1 MHTAGQLTVMP
12 EPRVPGEPDG
22 IIELPCGE
30 EVHAHNLD
38 LGVREFTCECG
49 ETHAVVMD
57 VHPLGRFV
65 PEFLVDTLRETIRTD
80 DRFEQF
86 STAHALAMVREE
98 YPNRVASADLSGDGG
113 VGYALVWVTDFD
125 SRELHRIVV
134 ELLVELMEH
143 AISHADAGPTVAE
156 FEQQMAEFDVDGF
169 VDAYRR
175 ERELEDEH
183 DTAL

>member
-1 MHTAGQLTVMP
+1 MP
-12 EPRVPGEPDG
+12 DPRVPGEPDE

-30 EVHAHNLD
+30 EIHAHDLD
-38 LGVREFTCECG
+38 LGVREFECACG
-49 ETHAVVMD
+49 ASHAVVMD

-65 PEFLVDTLRETIRTD
+65 PEFLVETLRETIRTED
-80 DRFEQF
+80 EFEEF

-98 YPNRVASADLSGDGG
+98 YPEKVASADLSGDGT
-113 VGYALVWVTDFD
+113 VGYALVWVTEFD

-143 AISHADAGPTVAE
+143 AISHADAGPTVEE
-156 FEQQMAEFDVDGF
+156 FERKMAEFDVEGF
-169 VDAYRR
+169 VDAYRQ